1 MQCESENYLAHHGIL
16 GQKWGIRRYQNRDG
30 SLTAEGRKRA
40 GLKPESKRE
49 KRKKEAAKQK
59 AEKKA
64 AKDLKDKENLKT
76 YLRKHPK
83 KLYKHA
89 SELTREEAEE
99 IIKNVEFD
107 RKLKDIRDSEVQ
119 RTWKQIS
126 NISSNAQTLA
136 NLMNTGKSIYNS
148 AAEIN
153 NLFVESGK
161 SKGSRMLK
169 LGEKAETKEDTS
181 WFDTNLKK
189 SNYEELLKDTSKLT
203 NSQMTEINKRFTQEE
218 LLRKNLADIGYQ
230 GKHVK
235 HGLVAEFKEIV

>member
-1 MQCESENYLAHHGIL
+1 MNDNDYLSHHGIL
-16 GQKWGIRRYQNRDG
+16 GQKWGVRRYQNRDG
-30 SLTAEGRKRA
+30 TLTAEGRKRA
-40 GLKPESKRE
+40 GLKPENKRE
-49 KRKKEAAKQK
+49 KRKAEAAKKK

-64 AKDLKDKENLKT
+64 AKDLSDKENLKN

-83 KLYKHA
+83 QLYKH
-89 SELTREEAEE
+89 STELTREEADE

-107 RKLKDIRDSEVQ
+107 RKLKDIHDSEVQ

-126 NISSNAQTLA
+126 NIQSNAQTLA
-136 NLMNTGKSIYNS
+136 NLMNTGKSLYNS
-148 AAEIN
+148 AVEIN
-153 NLFVESGK
+153 NLLIDSGK
-161 SKGSRMLK
+161 AKGNRMLK
-169 LGEKAETKEDTS
+169 MGEKPDNKEDTS
-181 WFDTNLKK
+181 WFDTNLKN

-235 HGLVAEFKEIV
+235 HGLLMKIEDVV